1 MVETVTIEWAM
12 GERAHQGDKKEQET
26 SHANIAAMLV
36 AGWEQCSQTPSA
48 GVHCPPITLHE
59 LPCNYL
65 GIIISAGLF
74 IVHRGQLLPT
84 EILFLFC
91 KRVPGAQG
99 KKSYVQRQETLKGEE
114 ENGFCQVVCTVPLL
128 FPLLFLK

>member
-1 MVETVTIEWAM
+1 M
-12 GERAHQGDKKEQET
+12 GDSSHQGDKKEQET
-26 SHANIAAMLV
+26 NHANVVAFLV

-48 GVHCPPITLHE
+48 GVHCPSITLHE

-74 IVHRGQLLPT
+74 IVHWGQLLPT

-91 KRVPGAQG
+91 KKSAWSSG
-99 KKSYVQRQETLKGEE
+99 KERLCREARNIKRRGRKWFLSSCLYSSTPFSSSLLKIIGL
-114 ENGFCQVVCTVPLL
+114 GL
-128 FPLLFLK
+128 